1 MALWGND
8 DNLVSSGTVSLNY
21 TTKAVTGAGTTFGTT
36 GFGEVGDVIRFGS
49 RGSGGT
55 YFGEAVIVSVANTQS
70 CTIDDTAGL
79 SGAAIS
85 GAAYYLS
92 ELPKQTTQDHVWSGK
107 HRGAPTFKNHLTR
120 AAVDASAVA
129 ELNIPINLQ
138 GDPNQPG
145 IRHPYIDLAVG
156 DHYLDSP
163 NADTGT
169 GIEVIGVGTA
179 NATNTSLAIVGSDRV
194 FVVAPP
200 GVVVGDEIT
209 VTTGGVSG
217 ATVASIA
224 STYVTLAG
232 TATTLSTAVAKDARV
247 QFKSDNVVS
256 LASTISTGI
265 STSDTLYF
273 QRRSGG
279 YDKLIYGISD
289 TTSALYDGD
298 SGNYRTEGGGWV
310 GVTTY
315 IDMHG
320 NLRVKS
326 ETIVAMSGI
335 STGIHGIGYPTAE
348 N

>member
-85 GAAYYLS
+85 GAGYYLS
-92 ELPKQTTQDHVWSGK
+92 QLPKQTTTDHTWSGK
-107 HRGAPTFKNHLTR
+107 HRAAPTFKNHLTR
-120 AAVDASAVA
+120 SAIDASAVA
-129 ELNIPINLQ
+129 ELNIPIDIISI
-138 GDPNQPG
+138 GSPNNQ
-145 IRHPYIDLAVG
+145 IDLAVG

-163 NADTGT
+163 GADTGT

-179 NATNTSLAIVGSDRV
+179 NATNTSLAIVGSDKV

-209 VTTGGVSG
+209 VVTGGVSG

-247 QFKSDNVVS
+247 QFVSDTVVS
-256 LASTISTGI
+256 LASTISSGI
-265 STSDTLYF
+265 STGDVLYF

-315 IDMHG
+315 VDMHG

-335 STGIHGIGYPTAE
+335 STGIHGIGYPTPV
-348 N
+348 

>member
-163 NADTGT
+163 GADTGT

-179 NATNTSLAIVGSDRV
+179 NATNTSLAIVGSDKV

-298 SGNYRTEGGGWV
+298 SGSYRTEGGGWV

-315 IDMHG
+315 VDMHG

-335 STGIHGIGYPTAE
+335 STGIHGIGYPTPV
-348 N
+348 

>member
-1 MALWGND
+1 MALWGNN

-21 TTKAVTGAGTTFGTT
+21 SNKTVTGTGTTFGTT

-70 CTIDDTAGL
+70 CTIDHTDGL
-79 SGAAIS
+79 SGATIS
-85 GAAYYLS
+85 GAEYYLS
-92 ELPKQTTQDHVWSGK
+92 ELPKSTAKDHIWSGK

-120 AAVDASAVA
+120 SAVDASAVA
-129 ELNIPINLQ
+129 ELNIAINLQ

-232 TATTLSTAVAKDARV
+232 TATTLSVAVAKDARV

-256 LASTISTGI
+256 LASTISSGI
-265 STSDTLYF
+265 STSDVLYF

-298 SGNYRTEGGGWV
+298 SGSYRTEGGGWV

-315 IDMHG
+315 VDMHG

-335 STGIHGIGYPTAE
+335 STGIHGIGYPTPV
-348 N
+348 